1 MEYKLSDIAFYS
13 KQKISV
19 EDISVKNYVSTENM
33 LPNKNGKIAAT
44 TLPKVKQTLKY
55 EPDDV
60 LISNIRPYFKKIWLA
75 NEEGGCSNDV
85 LVLTAKNGIDPR
97 YLYYVLAN
105 DKFFDYSMATSKGT
119 KMPRGDKNSIMDYL
133 VPSYPIDIQLKIASV
148 LWNIDEKIRIN
159 EKINKNLLQQA
170 KAILASFFID
180 FSHFDGVMPNDW
192 EYGTLQDIA
201 DFSNGYAFKSKE
213 LLNTPENDCYRV
225 FKQGHINRGG
235 GFNSSGTKSWYPKNR
250 CCNLSKYVLHK
261 GDVLMAMTDMKDNVA
276 ILGNTAL
283 MTVDNQYI
291 LNQRVGLLRS
301 NRYRSTSYA
310 YIYLLTNSYDFL
322 KDLRSRA
329 NSGVQVNLSSTEI
342 KSSPILIATD
352 EVNREF
358 NNLVEPLLTMIMNND
373 IENQKLEDLRE
384 TLLPRLMSGDIDVS
398 TIEL

>member
-55 EPDDV
+55 EPNDV

-119 KMPRGDKNSIMDYL
+119 KMPRGDKKSIMDYL

-159 EKINKNLLQQA
+159 EKINKNLEQQA
-170 KAILASFFID
+170 QALYTAWFED
-180 FSHFDGVMPNDW
+180 FEPFGGVVPDTW
-192 EYGTLQDIA
+192 QQITLGDIA
-201 DFSNGYAFKSKE
+201 EIKTNS
-213 LLNTPENDCYRV
+213 
-225 FKQGHINRGG
+225 
-235 GFNSSGTKSWYPKNR
+235 FNPQKNP
-250 CCNLSKYVLHK
+250 
-261 GDVLMAMTDMKDNVA
+261 DVLIEHYSIPAFDEKKYPVFEIASGVKSNK
-276 ILGNTAL
+276 
-283 MTVDNQYI
+283 YI
-291 LNQRVGLLRS
+291 LSNKSVMISKLNPDTKRVWRPLCLS
-301 NRYRSTSYA
+301 
-310 YIYLLTNSYDFL
+310 
-322 KDLRSRA
+322 DLA
-329 NSGVQVNLSSTEI
+329 VSSTEFI
-342 KSSPILIATD
+342 VFEAFNPKYKDFVYSVIDSQNFTDWMCSHTTGSTNSRQRTTPATTLNYSLWIPDNEIMEQFLNAVTPMYDLIAQ
-352 EVNREF
+352 
-358 NNLVEPLLTMIMNND
+358 NLSQ
-373 IENQKLEDLRE
+373 NQKLISLRDS
-384 TLLPRLMSGDIDVS
+384 LLPKLMSGDIDVS
-398 TIEL
+398 DIDI

>member
-55 EPDDV
+55 ESNDV

-159 EKINKNLLQQA
+159 EKINKNLQLQAQTLFTA
-170 KAILASFFID
+170 WFETFEP
-180 FSHFDGVMPNDW
+180 FDGVVPDSWQQITLGDIAEIKTNSFNPQKNPDALIEHYSIPAFDENKYPVF
-192 EYGTLQDIA
+192 EYGSGIK
-201 DFSNGYAFKSKE
+201 SNK
-213 LLNTPENDCYRV
+213 
-225 FKQGHINRGG
+225 
-235 GFNSSGTKSWYPKNR
+235 
-250 CCNLSKYVLHK
+250 
-261 GDVLMAMTDMKDNVA
+261 
-276 ILGNTAL
+276 
-283 MTVDNQYI
+283 YI
-291 LNQRVGLLRS
+291 LSNNSVMISKLNPDTKRVWRPLCLS
-301 NRYRSTSYA
+301 
-310 YIYLLTNSYDFL
+310 
-322 KDLRSRA
+322 DLA
-329 NSGVQVNLSSTEI
+329 VSSTEFI
-342 KSSPILIATD
+342 IFEPYNPKYKDYVYSVIDSQGFTDWMCSHTTGSTNSRQRTTPATTLNYNLWMPDDESIEKFLNAVTPMYDLISQ
-352 EVNREF
+352 
-358 NNLVEPLLTMIMNND
+358 NLCQ
-373 IENQKLEDLRE
+373 NQELVSLRDS
-384 TLLPRLMSGDIDVS
+384 LLPKLMSGELDVS
-398 TIEL
+398 EIDI

>member
-55 EPDDV
+55 EPSDV

-159 EKINKNLLQQA
+159 EKINKNLEQQA
-170 KAILASFFID
+170 DALYQSFFSPKSGTQGKLVTLDEYCSIFTGKKNANASVDGGKYKFFTCAPEALQID
-180 FSHFDGVMPNDW
+180 SYIYDGNAIIVSGNGAYTGRTRFYSGKFDLYQRTYACTLLDNVNPEFIFPLYWFVKLELSKKIMGGTRGSAIPYIVMNDLAKFEFIYNEQTFT
-192 EYGTLQDIA
+192 EYMPI
-201 DFSNGYAFKSKE
+201 FKSLTE
-213 LLNTPENDCYRV
+213 AIQANEFENE
-225 FKQGHINRGG
+225 
-235 GFNSSGTKSWYPKNR
+235 
-250 CCNLSKYVLHK
+250 NLAQIRDS
-261 GDVLMAMTDMKDNVA
+261 
-276 ILGNTAL
+276 
-283 MTVDNQYI
+283 
-291 LNQRVGLLRS
+291 
-301 NRYRSTSYA
+301 
-310 YIYLLTNSYDFL
+310 
-322 KDLRSRA
+322 
-329 NSGVQVNLSSTEI
+329 
-342 KSSPILIATD
+342 
-352 EVNREF
+352 
-358 NNLVEPLLTMIMNND
+358 
-373 IENQKLEDLRE
+373 
-384 TLLPRLMSGDIDVS
+384 LLPKLMSGELDVSDID
-398 TIEL
+398 L

>member
-55 EPDDV
+55 ESNDV

-159 EKINKNLLQQA
+159 EKINKNLQLQAQTLFTA
-170 KAILASFFID
+170 WFETFEP
-180 FSHFDGVMPNDW
+180 FDGVVPDSWQQITLGDIAEIKTTSFNPQKNPDALIEHYSIPAFDENKYPVF
-192 EYGTLQDIA
+192 EYGSGIK
-201 DFSNGYAFKSKE
+201 SNK
-213 LLNTPENDCYRV
+213 
-225 FKQGHINRGG
+225 
-235 GFNSSGTKSWYPKNR
+235 
-250 CCNLSKYVLHK
+250 
-261 GDVLMAMTDMKDNVA
+261 
-276 ILGNTAL
+276 
-283 MTVDNQYI
+283 YI
-291 LNQRVGLLRS
+291 LSNNSVMISKLNPDTKRVWRPLCLS
-301 NRYRSTSYA
+301 
-310 YIYLLTNSYDFL
+310 
-322 KDLRSRA
+322 DLA
-329 NSGVQVNLSSTEI
+329 VSSTEFI
-342 KSSPILIATD
+342 IFEPYNPKYKDYVYSVIDSQGFTDWMCSHTTGSTNSRQRTTPATTLNYNLWMPDDESIEKFLNAVTPMYDLISQ
-352 EVNREF
+352 
-358 NNLVEPLLTMIMNND
+358 NLCQ
-373 IENQKLEDLRE
+373 NQELVSLRDS
-384 TLLPRLMSGDIDVS
+384 LLPKLMSGELDVS
-398 TIEL
+398 EIDI